1 MSGNSTGNGKSGTV
15 TLTFTV
21 AECGEFHGLGEYHED
36 IGTLEEAVSIY
47 QNIPPGRMNGIPAIG
62 MKLHTEGK
70 PESGDIEFDI
80 VSGRSV
86 NAWLIHYIPE
96 ADSNPLVWEAVRRLA
111 GLFPE
116 KEAAGWQ
123 I

>member
-1 MSGNSTGNGKSGTV
+1 MSGNSTGKGKDGTV

-21 AECGEFHGLGEYHED
+21 AECGEFHTLGEYHED

-47 QNIPPGRMNGIPAIG
+47 QNIPPGHMNGVSAIG
-62 MKLHTEGK
+62 MKLHTDGEL
-70 PESGDIEFDI
+70 ESGDIEFDI

-116 KEAAGWQ
+116 KEAAS
-123 I
+123 